1 MDSGPEA
8 GKGMGFLN
16 GVPWKV
22 TTIEQLGL
30 EPKPGSGTEGR
41 VNDVKSWFG
50 DHLAW
55 GKALQLRI
63 LAE

>member
-1 MDSGPEA
+1 
-8 GKGMGFLN
+8 MGFLN

-22 TTIEQLGL
+22 TTTEQLGL

-41 VNDVKSWFG
+41 VNDVKSWLG
-50 DHLAW
+50 DRPAW
-55 GKALQLRI
+55 GKALQLRL